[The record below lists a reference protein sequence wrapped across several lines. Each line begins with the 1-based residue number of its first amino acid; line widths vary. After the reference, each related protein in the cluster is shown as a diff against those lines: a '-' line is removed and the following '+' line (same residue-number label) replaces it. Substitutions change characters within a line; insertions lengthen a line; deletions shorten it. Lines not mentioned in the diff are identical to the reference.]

1 MDAIKKKMQ
10 SLKSETENLLKQIG
24 ALEDETK
31 AANEIANQCDCD
43 IRDISKKIT
52 SYESDY
58 DECNDK
64 LVATSASLEEKEKS
78 LKTTEEDVNALSRR
92 QALLEEES
100 KKADTTLSDTVL
112 KLAYASKEA
121 DGILKKVK
129 YFESKTMRN
138 EVEIEELDKT
148 LRETKKMA
156 SDSEQKLDEMTRRL
170 GVQEDECK
178 RSIERAEASE
188 SKIVQLEEEL
198 AAVGEN
204 MKQLEISA
212 EKAQQREEKLKEQ
225 IHSLLT
231 KLKTAEAR
239 YEYGEMNI
247 TKLNHRIDDIEDD
260 IYREKL
266 KIKKVSDELNDTF
279 DDMLTNY

>member
-1 MDAIKKKMQ
+1 MR
-10 SLKSETENLLKQIG
+10 QI
-24 ALEDETK
+24 ADLEGKTK
-31 AANEIANQCDCD
+31 AANDVANQCDAD

-58 DECNDK
+58 DETNDK
-64 LVATSASLEEKEKS
+64 FVATTTSLEEKEKL
-78 LKTTEEDVNALSRR
+78 LKTTEEDVDALSRR
-92 QALLEEES
+92 LSLLEEEG
-100 KKADTTLSDTVL
+100 KKADTNLADTVM
-112 KLAYASKEA
+112 KLALASKEA

-138 EVEIEELDKT
+138 EVELEELDKM

-170 GVQEDECK
+170 GVQEEECK
-178 RSIERAEASE
+178 RSLERAEASE

-198 AAVGEN
+198 SAVCEN

-212 EKAQQREEKLKEQ
+212 EKAQQREDKLKEQ
-225 IHSLLT
+225 IYTLLT
-231 KLKTAEAR
+231 KLKAAEAR

-260 IYREKL
+260 IYREKS
-266 KIKKVSDELNDTF
+266 KIKKVSDELDETF
-279 DDMLTNY
+279 DDMLSNY